1 MTTLTKSAAV
11 RRAILA
17 LNASIKMSRV
27 ELNIAH
33 KLGNQDEA
41 RRYRTKMQLDKE
53 AIRIL
58 QSLL

>member
-17 LNASIKMSRV
+17 LNASIRV
-27 ELNIAH
+27 NRIQLNVAY
-33 KLGNQDEA
+33 KLGNQDAA
-41 RRYRTKMQLDKE
+41 RQYRTRMQLDKE